1 MQAVV
6 SSQALVPTQQ
16 SAPHAVASWHGVVVP
31 LTLPST
37 QSTQVPSVG
46 QDWEGMLEGMS
57 LGVDDG
63 ASLGMT
69 DGVMLGD
76 ADGMLEGISLG
87 DAEGELEGI
96 SLGVDDGTD
105 DGAELGASIDAP
117 ALQVT

>member
-46 QDWEGMLEGMS
+46 QDWEGMLEGM
-57 LGVDDG
+57 
-63 ASLGMT
+63 
-69 DGVMLGD
+69 
-76 ADGMLEGISLG
+76 LEGISLG